1 MRLNCDNIRDE
12 DKNRAINVK
21 NYILSGNRVIGDPG
35 EGLRHTL
42 AELEKRKEN
51 QEVSIIDW
59 NMKDVELETQI
70 SMTKAGIEGEVKLC
84 EYLQTLLKY
93 DDKLKGIVAFASLS
107 YDTGKAADLGY
118 IPDTDT
124 LLVYGRHILIIDAK
138 NLKLKPNQEIILVG
152 NSLVDPD
159 KGKELL
165 TVNPSTHIWEK
176 VMADRGIPL
185 ESIDGYV
192 CIVNETPVNIT
203 RDEEWYASNIKPI
216 HICELREIL
225 EDWVSNKDGEVMYLD
240 TLTEIAK
247 AQIKKEKNMNIT
259 EDEWDKI
266 KRMYGI

>member
-1 MRLNCDNIRDE
+1 MKLNQDGIRDE
-12 DKNRAINVK
+12 DKNQAINVR
-21 NYILSGNRVIGDPG
+21 NYLLSGNRVIGVPG

-42 AELEKRKEN
+42 KELEKQRDN
-51 QEVSIIDW
+51 QEVSVLDW
-59 NMKDVELETQI
+59 NMKNVDLETQI
-70 SMTKAGIEGEVKLC
+70 SMTKAGIEGEMKLC

-107 YDTGKAADLGY
+107 YDTGKSADLGY

-124 LLVYGRHILIIDAK
+124 LLVYGHNLLVIDAK

-185 ESIDGYV
+185 ESINGYV

-203 RDEEWYASNIKPI
+203 RDDEWYASNIKPI

-225 EDWVSNKDGEVMYLD
+225 EEWVSNKDGETLYLD
-240 TLTEIAK
+240 MLTEIAK
-247 AQIKKEKNMNIT
+247 AQIREEKNLSF
-259 EDEWDKI
+259 DADKI